1 MSDER
6 IRREGASWSQETTI
20 TEARSRRAMF
30 PTRTPM
36 LILSRASAAT
46 QVNAP
51 AAMVEAG
58 RRNIRDKV
66 KHTTQ
71 APAKVEATAAEA
83 RSTFMQKRR
92 GDAEAA
98 HEDLVNNAHK
108 ALEMKEKAGPQ
119 ANIPEHQTSHGSKI
133 KGPQLGMT
141 DRDAGSQGSHQ
152 PQLKRSQVAR
162 SGDS

>member
-20 TEARSRRAMF
+20 IEARSRRAMF
-30 PTRTPM
+30 TTRTPM

-58 RRNIRDKV
+58 RRKIRDKV

-71 APAKVEATAAEA
+71 APARVEATAAEA
-83 RSTFMQKRR
+83 RSTFMQKRK

-108 ALEMKEKAGPQ
+108 ALEMKERRVPR
-119 ANIPEHQTSHGSKI
+119 PTF
-133 KGPQLGMT
+133 
-141 DRDAGSQGSHQ
+141 
-152 PQLKRSQVAR
+152 RSTRRHMGAR
-162 SGDS
+162 

>member
-6 IRREGASWSQETTI
+6 IRREGASWSQETKI

-66 KHTTQ
+66 KHKTQ
-71 APAKVEATAAEA
+71 APARVEATAAEA

-108 ALEMKEKAGPQ
+108 ALEMKEKAGLRPTFRHHRRPQ
-119 ANIPEHQTSHGSKI
+119 GAKI

-141 DRDAGSQGSHQ
+141 
-152 PQLKRSQVAR
+152 
-162 SGDS
+162 